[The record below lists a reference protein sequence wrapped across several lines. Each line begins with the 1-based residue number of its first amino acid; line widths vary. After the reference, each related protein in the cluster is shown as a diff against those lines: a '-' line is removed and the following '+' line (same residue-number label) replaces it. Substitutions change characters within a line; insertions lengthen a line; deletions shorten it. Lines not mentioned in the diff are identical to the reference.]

1 MVSDTDDNG
10 VVKLP
15 LVLQLLKQP
24 GKQIVHQPGLEIGAV
39 RLLVAC
45 KPPKF
50 RVLFQ
55 RPIAQDFIVLVAQ
68 MGRTGDDEVQ
78 GRLPLPE
85 EFGIQTGIVKQQL
98 IVIQKVFLVR
108 TDVVP
113 VADVFRIPHGG
124 REHAAAVEAG
134 IVIVEGLGRIPLL
147 RQQAGEGLAVGVR
160 DVVESIAA
168 LTAQERAGIH
178 AELRI
183 EGADAAVARRV
194 EVGERN
200 TLGHEPFQR
209 GGVLPDHPVVHGLHE
224 HQNHVFP
231 FQQAGHFVVAAHS
244 PVGKIG
250 VDLRF
255 PCLLRRGVAWRQGV
269 DAVFVDVLFQR
280 LVQAADLIQPVG
292 IEHVVIGRLSGL
304 DSAVVGGSVPD
315 VAVLHKHR
323 LRQAGRSYRRGDD
336 HRRSRDSG

>member
-1 MVSDTDDNG
+1 M
-10 VVKLP
+10 
-15 LVLQLLKQP
+15 
-24 GKQIVHQPGLEIGAV
+24 
-39 RLLVAC
+39 
-45 KPPKF
+45 
-50 RVLFQ
+50 
-55 RPIAQDFIVLVAQ
+55 
-68 MGRTGDDEVQ
+68 
-78 GRLPLPE
+78 
-85 EFGIQTGIVKQQL
+85 
-98 IVIQKVFLVR
+98 
-108 TDVVP
+108 
-113 VADVFRIPHGG
+113 
-124 REHAAAVEAG
+124 
-134 IVIVEGLGRIPLL
+134 EGLGGISLL
-147 RQQAGEGLAVGVR
+147 RQQAGKGLAVGVR

-168 LTAQERAGIH
+168 LTAQERSGIH

-244 PVGKIG
+244 PTRKIG

-280 LVQAADLIQPVG
+280 LVQTADLIQPVG
-292 IEHVVIGRLSGL
+292 IEHIVVGRLSGL
-304 DSAVVGGSVPD
+304 NSAVIGGGVPD

-323 LRQAGRSYRRGDD
+323 LRQADRSYRRGDD

>member
-24 GKQIVHQPGLEIGAV
+24 GKQIVHQLGLEIGAV

-45 KPPKF
+45 KPPEL

-78 GRLPLPE
+78 GRLSLPE

-113 VADVFRIPHGG
+113 VADVLGIPHGG
-124 REHAAAVEAG
+124 GEHPAAVEAG

-147 RQQAGEGLAVGVR
+147 RQQAGKGLASR
-160 DVVESIAA
+160 YS
-168 LTAQERAGIH
+168 
-178 AELRI
+178 
-183 EGADAAVARRV
+183 RRTP
-194 EVGERN
+194 N
-200 TLGHEPFQR
+200 
-209 GGVLPDHPVVHGLHE
+209 
-224 HQNHVFP
+224 
-231 FQQAGHFVVAAHS
+231 
-244 PVGKIG
+244 
-250 VDLRF
+250 
-255 PCLLRRGVAWRQGV
+255 
-269 DAVFVDVLFQR
+269 
-280 LVQAADLIQPVG
+280 
-292 IEHVVIGRLSGL
+292 
-304 DSAVVGGSVPD
+304 
-315 VAVLHKHR
+315 
-323 LRQAGRSYRRGDD
+323 
-336 HRRSRDSG
+336 